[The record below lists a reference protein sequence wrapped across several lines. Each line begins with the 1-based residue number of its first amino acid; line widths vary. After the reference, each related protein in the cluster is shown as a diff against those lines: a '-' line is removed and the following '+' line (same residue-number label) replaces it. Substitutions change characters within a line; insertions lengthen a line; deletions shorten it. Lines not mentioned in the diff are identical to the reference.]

1 MVNGYVNT
9 ETNYFMDNRL
19 NLLNESTYNIA
30 NKCNTTTTTSNTTST
45 GNTGITNS
53 FANKN
58 NTNNEN
64 RYNSSSSSGS
74 NNQNDD
80 QLFASNCCAAT
91 ADQQAPNTRGHT
103 LIDILRV
110 YYEFGPMVC
119 GLVNL
124 IDFVPKF
131 YFTKPNSASAA
142 TQSNE
147 APISSTSGRE
157 TPEQN
162 AFGECSGSDSKP
174 RVTEKIAP
182 TESLTRLIRRSL
194 AWFESER
201 KRTIAETGCGNNPQQ
216 QLIEDDS
223 IQPIQYSTAG
233 SSTLKPVNLRV
244 CNLQVYQKTILKNQL
259 IQINPTNA
267 LQSIDTRC
275 MVHKS
280 VAYGPAVVCQ
290 QCPNS
295 SSDDPV
301 QNWCQHV
308 HQLSQPYHLKFVRL
322 AYVVPVYNRY
332 ALSICSLKS
341 PLRINNKG
349 DQNNLRLQ
357 QNSRTKQDAE
367 NQSKTNEPIEVS
379 SSSSS
384 SSDSEDASSEYSSP
398 FLLST
403 KQHKTKQTAALTAEQ
418 HAQKMQSNY
427 DTDGAAKMV
436 PLADKE
442 EEEADQSSSMAD
454 SSIELDRKTVEH
466 LLDGKEEELTK
477 KAALDI
483 VNSTNVRHKQ
493 DEEANQLNTQN
504 DNGLNDSPI
513 GQLTYRLFA
522 PCQLVNSS
530 SCFSINPVNS
540 SSPLARRGSVDLN
553 GSGISSENAQPSTYL
568 LGNQSAA
575 SEMQQVVTSFGAF
588 FPALSHDIAA
598 ISGVNN
604 GNSGCQFGGNVSSS
618 GIHSSIESASLNNS
632 NSNKSSSTGQAP
644 TSGNSR
650 FTTNEFESVEAIRR
664 RMEIYVTTNS
674 MKVIAGE
681 TLIVNLSDVLSCLS
695 TAIEQTVSRASF
707 GQRRSTSWVSVY
719 ILYAAVEEPQLPDQ
733 LLAQQKLRG
742 LTLIDECTEENE
754 NENHHE
760 QNSNNKHQLRDDLV
774 GSPSKI
780 DSLFDDDFKGS
791 FDNNVTENDGTGD
804 QSDEKAIKKSQQEA
818 TTSTTATTATTTAA
832 TSGQIRV
839 EQNPND
845 SSLTLYNS
853 AYDRTVALPTQP
865 DNHLDISE
873 PFECQTDCLWLNE
886 NDVIEALVDQM
897 AHQAPDNELE
907 SRKRRKK
914 KKKKKSKKQHEDS
927 QCSIM

>member
-30 NKCNTTTTTSNTTST
+30 NKHNNT
-45 GNTGITNS
+45 GNTEVTNL

-58 NTNNEN
+58 NSNNTNTNNEYITGN
-64 RYNSSSSSGS
+64 NNNYNSSSNQNGDQLYATNSCTTSELQQGS
-74 NNQNDD
+74 N
-80 QLFASNCCAAT
+80 L
-91 ADQQAPNTRGHT
+91 RGHT

-131 YFTKPNSASAA
+131 YSTKPNSVAS
-142 TQSNE
+142 QSNNE
-147 APISSTSGRE
+147 ATASSSASGRE
-157 TPEQN
+157 TPDQSSN
-162 AFGECSGSDSKP
+162 TAAGGEHSADSKP
-174 RVTEKIAP
+174 NSRPTEKIAP
-182 TESLTRLIRRSL
+182 TESLTRLIRYSL

-201 KRTIAETGCGNNPQQ
+201 KRILDETSGGSKHYAK
-216 QLIEDDS
+216 LIDDD
-223 IQPIQYSTAG
+223 QPVQPSTSG
-233 SSTLKPVNLRV
+233 SSSSTKPVNLRV
-244 CNLQVYQKTILKNQL
+244 CNLQVYQKTFLKNQL
-259 IQINPTNA
+259 VHVNPTNA
-267 LQSIDTRC
+267 LEIVNTRS
-275 MVHKS
+275 MVHERAAS
-280 VAYGPAVVCQ
+280 GPAIVCG
-290 QCPNS
+290 QCSISTSN
-295 SSDDPV
+295 DPV

-308 HQLSQPYHLKFVRL
+308 HQLSQPYNLKFVRL

-332 ALSICSLKS
+332 ALSICSLRPSLRVSSKRESGKHDSLLKS
-341 PLRINNKG
+341 QPGNEINN
-349 DQNNLRLQ
+349 DEQAHDELERL
-357 QNSRTKQDAE
+357 T
-367 NQSKTNEPIEVS
+367 S

-384 SSDSEDASSEYSSP
+384 ESEASSEYSSP
-398 FLLST
+398 FLITNKHNDSSSSN
-403 KQHKTKQTAALTAEQ
+403 KQSELF
-418 HAQKMQSNY
+418 QKKPITSSDDCEVGKASFSNS
-427 DTDGAAKMV
+427 G
-436 PLADKE
+436 
-442 EEEADQSSSMAD
+442 DQSSSMAD
-454 SSIELDRKTVEH
+454 SSFELDRKTVEH

-477 KAALDI
+477 KAALNI
-483 VNSTNVRHKQ
+483 VYGTNSRHRQ
-493 DEEANQLNTQN
+493 DEELNQLNQN

-568 LGNQSAA
+568 LGAQQGGSSTAT
-575 SEMQQVVTSFGAF
+575 EPQQVVTSFGAF
-588 FPALSHDIAA
+588 FPALSSDIAMS
-598 ISGVNN
+598 SGGLGGSGSG
-604 GNSGCQFGGNVSSS
+604 GNSLIGAPNIDSSNFS
-618 GIHSSIESASLNNS
+618 NNS
-632 NSNKSSSTGQAP
+632 SNKSSNQPPTGA
-644 TSGNSR
+644 SR
-650 FTTNEFESVEAIRR
+650 FTTNEFESVDAIKR

-695 TAIEQTVSRASF
+695 TAIEQTCAKASF

-719 ILYAAVEEPQLPDQ
+719 ILYAAVEEPQLPNQ

-742 LTLIDECTEENE
+742 LTLIDESVEENDT
-754 NENHHE
+754 NEQRSKE
-760 QNSNNKHQLRDDLV
+760 EKQQQLGLDNK
-774 GSPSKI
+774 GETTKN
-780 DSLFDDDFKGS
+780 LFDDDFTGS
-791 FDNNVTENDGTGD
+791 FDNKVSDSEEIRDKELKVTTKT
-804 QSDEKAIKKSQQEA
+804 QQQQQVPAI
-818 TTSTTATTATTTAA
+818 TTSGSQT
-832 TSGQIRV
+832 IRV
-839 EQNPND
+839 EQNPYD

-886 NDVIEALVDQM
+886 NDVIETLVDQM
-897 AHQAPDNELE
+897 AQPDSELE
-907 SRKRRKK
+907 SSRKRRKK